1 MKTEKSQTLK
11 FKYLIKAP
19 LDQLYSAFTNSTS
32 LREWFCDAA
41 QSDPRKGGRLYMW
54 WQEGYYVCGEFTAL
68 TPGKEI
74 AFTWHGRREPAATY
88 VQITLA
94 AKGNTASIV
103 VTHGGIGT
111 SEEWTATVSE
121 FKSGWET
128 ALENL
133 QSVLET
139 GRDMRI
145 LRRPMMG
152 IYSGEDITE
161 DLAAQLNIPVT
172 KGSRIEG
179 VVEGMGAQAVGLQSG
194 DVIVRLDEK
203 NIENGKDL
211 ISVIQQ
217 YHAGDIVTV
226 VFYRGG
232 DQKKVQLQISTRQIP
247 EIPESPAG
255 LAEMAGRLYAEND
268 AELQKCFEGVNEQA
282 AGHRPAP
289 KEWSAK
295 EVLAHLILSERGFFN
310 QINDT
315 VSGEEPWYDG
325 FGGNISA
332 SLTAI
337 ISVFPS
343 ASDLLHEL
351 HRTEAETVALLVA
364 LPPEFIARKNK
375 YWRLGTTIPVIGE
388 HVHEH
393 LAQIK
398 TALESA

>member
-19 LDQLYSAFTNSTS
+19 LDQVYSAFTNSTS

-54 WQEGYYVCGEFTAL
+54 WQTGYYVCGEFTAL

-74 AFTWHGRREPAATY
+74 TFTWQGRREPAVTD

-94 AKGNTASIV
+94 AKGNTASVV

-152 IYSGEDITE
+152 IYGGEDITE

-194 DVIVRLDEK
+194 DVIVKLDEK

-211 ISVIQQ
+211 ISAIQQ
-217 YHAGDIVTV
+217 YHPGDIVTI

-247 EIPESPAG
+247 EIPETPAG
-255 LAEMAGRLYAEND
+255 LAEIAGRLYAENN

-295 EVLAHLILSERGFFN
+295 EVLAHLIMSERGFFN

-351 HRTEAETVALLVA
+351 HQTQAETVALLGA

-388 HVHEH
+388 HIHEH
-393 LAQIK
+393 LSQIK
-398 TALESA
+398 AALESA